1 MRKIAAEKG
10 TAKSTKNISAA
21 RPAQSELREEEEQ
34 AAGSRRYCAVCGMH
48 QFLQRFCSAAAADK
62 KITAAS
68 ATKAETEHMRV
79 ALDNV
84 KRRQPGTQKWP
95 PEVAMQ

>member
-1 MRKIAAEKG
+1 MLCVAC
-10 TAKSTKNISAA
+10 IS
-21 RPAQSELREEEEQ
+21 
-34 AAGSRRYCAVCGMH
+34 
-48 QFLQRFCSAAAADK
+48 FFQRFCSAAAADK
-62 KITAAS
+62 KKKITAAI

-95 PEVAMQ
+95 PEVASSRIAACHIGGKA